1 MRGLERSHYKA
12 REPRRRVL
20 IAARMRAGLAWAD
33 VCLLNVSS
41 KGLLAQTSKPPCKGS
56 YIEVRRG
63 RSTIVAR
70 VVWTDKERF
79 GLCTQDP
86 VPVDELLGDRG
97 DGKHGDKSA
106 RPYGEG
112 DRRAIAR
119 EPIFSD
125 RHERSRLL
133 GRRFEFGF
141 LLAAGALLAGSGA
154 DLIQAAVA
162 EPMARISAA
171 LVLE

>member
-1 MRGLERSHYKA
+1 
-12 REPRRRVL
+12 
-20 IAARMRAGLAWAD
+20 MRAGLAWVD

-41 KGLLAQTSKPPCKGS
+41 KGLLAQTAAPPCKGS

-79 GLCTQDP
+79 GVCTQDP
-86 VPVDELLGDRG
+86 VPVDELLRDRR
-97 DGKHGDKSA
+97 DGKHEEQSA
-106 RPYGEG
+106 GADGEV
-112 DRRAIAR
+112 DRRATVR
-119 EPIFSD
+119 EPISSD

-133 GRRFEFGF
+133 GRHLEFGF
-141 LLAAGALLAGSGA
+141 VLAAGAFLAGSGA
-154 DLIQAAVA
+154 NIIQAAVA
-162 EPMARISAA
+162 EPMTRISAA

>member
-1 MRGLERSHYKA
+1 MSRLDSQHYKA

-20 IAARMRAGLAWAD
+20 ITARMRAGVAWTD

-41 KGLLAQTSKPPCKGS
+41 KGILAQTSAPPCKGS

-70 VVWTDKERF
+70 VVWADEERF
-79 GLCTQDP
+79 GLCTQEP
-86 VPVDELLGDRG
+86 VPVDELLSDRR
-97 DGKHGDKSA
+97 DRKHEDHGAGSQ
-106 RPYGEG
+106 GEV
-112 DRRAIAR
+112 DRRATVR
-119 EPIFSD
+119 EPISSD

-133 GRRFEFGF
+133 GRHLEFGF
-141 LLAAGALLAGSGA
+141 VLAAGAFLAGSGA
-154 DLIQAAVA
+154 NIIQAAVA
-162 EPMARISAA
+162 EPMTGISAA